1 MALVGLSVWFELV
14 HQTAKL
20 TRIVAEA
27 RPASGMSLAVAASTA
42 SKLLA
47 DGCHCRRGLDP
58 QQTRGSVPRRVP
70 GRHDRNLAIS
80 AHPALFSSP
89 WTTAQPSSK
98 RAPASLPAFAGTAAP
113 AAIYALLAQRW
124 RTPISVGRALAVW
137 LAATLLTT
145 RGAWCV
151 RLDAKASARA
161 AASSPPCRCQRPLRC
176 HAGGFQRW

>member
-27 RPASGMSLAVAASTA
+27 GPASGMSLAVAASTA

-58 QQTRGSVPRRVP
+58 QQTRGSVPAV
-70 GRHDRNLAIS
+70 
-80 AHPALFSSP
+80 AHPDQRGQSP
-89 WTTAQPSSK
+89 C
-98 RAPASLPAFAGTAAP
+98 
-113 AAIYALLAQRW
+113 
-124 RTPISVGRALAVW
+124 RALAVW

-151 RLDAKASARA
+151 
-161 AASSPPCRCQRPLRC
+161 
-176 HAGGFQRW
+176 